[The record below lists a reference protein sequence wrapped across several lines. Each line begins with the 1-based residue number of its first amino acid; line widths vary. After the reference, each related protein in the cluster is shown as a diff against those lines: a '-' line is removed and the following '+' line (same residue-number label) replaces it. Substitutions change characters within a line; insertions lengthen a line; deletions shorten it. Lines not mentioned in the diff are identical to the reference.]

1 MDQNYGNSQEGET
14 MSNWDEQ
21 EIFHRGKSMEI
32 RKVPEVLDQWEEGEG
47 MLGEGDDVRICV
59 DQSL

>member
-1 MDQNYGNSQEGET
+1 
-14 MSNWDEQ
+14 
-21 EIFHRGKSMEI
+21 MEI